1 MFETATKPI
10 PANRDLAARHLTF
23 ARGGESH
30 GISLPQMPD
39 YVKGFVALPDMDR
52 IMSAH
57 GASELVLKI
66 SSLD

>member
-1 MFETATKPI
+1 
-10 PANRDLAARHLTF
+10 
-23 ARGGESH
+23 
-30 GISLPQMPD
+30 MPD